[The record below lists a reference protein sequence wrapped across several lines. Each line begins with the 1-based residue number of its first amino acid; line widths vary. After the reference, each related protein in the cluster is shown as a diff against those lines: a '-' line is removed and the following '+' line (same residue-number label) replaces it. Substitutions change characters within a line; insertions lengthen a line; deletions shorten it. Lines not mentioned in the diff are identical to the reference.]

1 LKFPNE
7 IDSHAVDLINKLM
20 DYVPENRLGMKSNN
34 PFEGYDEIKKHPFFA
49 DVDFSGIEART
60 LRLQCFDLFST
71 HTDSDESS
79 TNKRDDSG
87 KKRGAQEDELK
98 NIVDAC
104 C

>member
-1 LKFPNE
+1 
-7 IDSHAVDLINKLM
+7 M
-20 DYVPENRLGMKSNN
+20 DYAPENRLGMKSNN
-34 PFEGYDEIKKHPFFA
+34 PFEGYDEIKKHPFFT
-49 DVDFSGIEART
+49 DVVFSGIESRT
-60 LRLQCFDLFST
+60 LILQCFDLFST

-87 KKRGAQEDELK
+87 KKRVAHDDELK